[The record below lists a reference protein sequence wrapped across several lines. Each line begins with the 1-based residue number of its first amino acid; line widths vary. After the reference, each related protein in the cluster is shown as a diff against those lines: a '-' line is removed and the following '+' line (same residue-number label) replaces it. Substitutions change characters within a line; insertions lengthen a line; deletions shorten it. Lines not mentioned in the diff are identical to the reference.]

1 MKEWIEMA
9 FYMAVLV
16 AGLICTVSA
25 IRSAKSAKSGA
36 EEGVDASM
44 RVLDTVLADCKE
56 RMVREEEILALNRKQ
71 LAQGDETIALL
82 KSLNENLENRTLK
95 N

>member
-16 AGLICTVSA
+16 AVLIFTASA
-25 IRSAKSAKSGA
+25 IRSAKSAKSG
-36 EEGVDASM
+36 EDDSL
-44 RVLDTVLADCKE
+44 RVLDAVLADCKE
-56 RMVREEEILALNRKQ
+56 RMVREEEILALNREQ
-71 LAQGDETIALL
+71 VSQGKETIALL
-82 KSLNENLENRTLK
+82 KALNENLENRTLK